1 MNTPTIRP
9 PAVAGT
15 FYSDR
20 PGKLAAA
27 VENLLSQAQD
37 AELGPVRALI
47 APHAGYRYS
56 GPVAASAF
64 QQLERARSAPPG
76 CSSERARSET
86 GPSEVGT
93 GPSGVGTGPSEVGT
107 GPSDAARPTVYLL
120 GPAHYVY
127 VESVALSPAD
137 AFETP
142 LGLVPQNRAA
152 IDGLLARGQGYR
164 LDALAHEPEHSLE
177 VELPFLQ
184 ATLDDFDLVAMLCG
198 QPDVAQVAGD
208 LAQQLRPHDLV
219 VVSSDLS
226 HYHPYEVAQ
235 RLDRTFLEAVLAG
248 DAAAAAQGE
257 ACGLQ
262 PILILMHLAQL
273 KGWTPHLLD
282 CRNSGDTSG
291 DKSRVVGYSAVV
303 YGDGE

>member
-1 MNTPTIRP
+1 MSTTTLTIRP

-20 PGKLAAA
+20 PEKLAAA
-27 VENLLSQAQD
+27 VDRLLGQAQD
-37 AELGPVRALI
+37 AGLGPVRALI

-56 GPVAASAF
+56 GPIAASAF
-64 QQLERARSAPPG
+64 RQL
-76 CSSERARSET
+76 
-86 GPSEVGT
+86 
-93 GPSGVGTGPSEVGT
+93 
-107 GPSDAARPTVYLL
+107 AAAGNGERPTVYLL

-127 VESVALSPAD
+127 VDSVALSPAD

-152 IDGLLARGQGYR
+152 IDELLARGFAYQ
-164 LDALAHEPEHSLE
+164 LHPLAHEPEHSLE

-184 ATLDDFDLVAMLCG
+184 ATLRGWDFVAMLCG
-198 QPDVAQVAGD
+198 QPDVAQVAAD
-208 LAQQLRPHDLV
+208 LAQRLRPHDLV

-226 HYHPYEVAQ
+226 HFYPYETAQ
-235 RLDRTFLEAVLAG
+235 ALDRAFLEAVVAG
-248 DAAAAAQGE
+248 DVQRAAQGE

-262 PILILMHLAQL
+262 PILILMRLAQL

-282 CRNSGDTSG
+282 YRNSGDTSG
-291 DKSRVVGYSAVV
+291 DKSRVVGYGAMAYVAAP
-303 YGDGE
+303 EIPQRMKNNE